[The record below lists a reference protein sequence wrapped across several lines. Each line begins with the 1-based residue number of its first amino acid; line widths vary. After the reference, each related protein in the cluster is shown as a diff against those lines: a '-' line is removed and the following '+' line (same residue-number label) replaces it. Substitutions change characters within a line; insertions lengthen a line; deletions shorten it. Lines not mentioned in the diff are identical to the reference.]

1 MEDPRNR
8 RFVIGPSHLTLG
20 GATLCFAILLAMTGW
35 TWPLGGV
42 AVLLPVAAYFAL
54 C

>member
-1 MEDPRNR
+1 MYDPQRG
-8 RFVIGPSHLTLG
+8 RFVIGLSHLMLG
-20 GATLCFAILLAMTGW
+20 GAAICFAVLLAMTGW

-42 AVLLPVAAYFAL
+42 AVLLPVAAYFTL